1 MPPRTRY
8 TPDRILDAAL
18 SLTRREGLGAV
29 TARQVAA
36 ELGSSTAPVFTHFST
51 MDDLHERLIERV
63 TALFVAATE
72 SPAHSD
78 PLIAAG
84 LGMLRF
90 AADEPR
96 LYEAL
101 FLTRHPW
108 HFKWGAVRRRL
119 AARMA
124 THPRYAGLDERA
136 RFGLVGRSSIVVHGL
151 GVEIWAGRLP
161 DAREATLLSILDQ
174 LAGPLV
180 DAAIDNGWTHDIHS
194 LPLGTPGPAV
204 PQEHP

>member
-18 SLTRREGLGAV
+18 ALTRREGLGAV
-29 TARQVAA
+29 TARQVAGA
-36 ELGSSTAPVFTHFST
+36 LGCSTAPVFTHFST
-51 MDDLHERLIERV
+51 MELLHERLIERII
-63 TALFVAATE
+63 ALFEQATE
-72 SPAHSD
+72 AAVHAD
-78 PLIAAG
+78 PLMAAG
-84 LGMLRF
+84 LGMVRF
-90 AADEPR
+90 AAEEPR

-108 HFKWGAVRRRL
+108 HHKWGPVRRRL
-119 AARMA
+119 ASRMA
-124 THPRYAGLDERA
+124 THPRYAPLDERA

-151 GVEIWAGRLP
+151 GVEIWAGRLRV
-161 DAREATLLSILDQ
+161 REAGTLLPILDQ

-194 LPLGTPGPAV
+194 LPPAIPGPSA

>member
-18 SLTRREGLGAV
+18 DLTRREGLGAV
-29 TARQVAA
+29 TARQVAG
-36 ELGSSTAPVFTHFST
+36 ELGCSTAPVFTHFTT
-51 MDDLHERLIERV
+51 MEELHERLVERII
-63 TALFVAATE
+63 ALFVQATE
-72 SPAHSD
+72 APVHSD
-78 PLIAAG
+78 PLMAAG
-84 LGMLRF
+84 LGMLAF

-108 HFKWGAVRRRL
+108 HHKWGPVRRRL
-119 AARMA
+119 ASRMA
-124 THPRYAGLDERA
+124 SHGRYAALDERA

-151 GVEIWAGRLP
+151 GVEIWSGRLQVGG
-161 DAREATLLSILDQ
+161 EGTLRHILDQ

-180 DAAIDNGWTHDIHS
+180 DAAIDYGWTLDIHS
-194 LPLGTPGPAV
+194 LPSAFVGPTARK
-204 PQEHP
+204 EHP